1 MEQNP
6 KNKKENSIHLKQN
19 NLLENNNYFYNN
31 NIYRNL
37 QYFCYKILEAKHSS
51 TPEIYLQILLNN
63 LIIKK
68 KGHLLAYINEMAI
81 NTNILKELLKRFYYK
96 EESKNRIPK
105 YASYYQNYLKF
116 FCRPLFS
123 DYYTNKKMVKH
134 MEKVAQIFYNE
145 NYVDDEGVED
155 SNRYK
160 KVNFKI
166 FTKAVI
172 EDIENCDKFTIVKHT
187 ETNDRSKI
195 IIPMNNKN
203 NIKNRNDAKSKTINI
218 NINNKLSSNNN
229 DLDLLEK
236 IYKLTP
242 IYDNIKKNKLEE
254 ECKKTELNSYKLII
268 KELDHKKKV
277 KCKES
282 ANKKINNN
290 NNKILTHYCNI
301 FDYFKSL
308 SGLLFGKRKNR
319 LLYKNN
325 SINIKHFKK
334 KDKKKFEN
342 YDSNNNKV
350 INNINININQLTI
363 GQKQLN
369 PVSESYN
376 NTLYKKGKRSMIR
389 KRKNNSMILRD
400 RSSKNP
406 FGNLT
411 SKNFENKKRIN
422 SFKLIQPINGIIG
435 YNSSKNRKIPNIN
448 SNSNISNTRNKSN
461 LRGGSAGRINNGCIT
476 SLHKYNKNNKKSKNF
491 GKMTIYTNN
500 NNNIK
505 NICINSKKIKN
516 SSSNNSGIINFNN
529 SNNYNSNNHN
539 NISCL
544 YKNSSLSLMSPY
556 FWHRRHKNNI
566 SLKKGISI
574 ISYEKIRSTSNKSK
588 KKKKAFSPGSNIS
601 NMSSFN
607 MLLINGS
614 HNFISPKNT
623 LISNLSRSKYNRNE
637 ISHDNK
643 DSFSRIFPEGIPVIN
658 KYSSILNKKNLKDEQ
673 IYRKANIINMKFK
686 NLLKYS
692 KIKNTLKAIPK
703 KLSKG
708 KNSLKKNK

>member
-6 KNKKENSIHLKQN
+6 KNKKENLIHLRKG
-19 NLLENNNYFYNN
+19 NLAENNDYFNNN

-81 NTNILKELLKRFYYK
+81 NTNVLKELLKRFYYK
-96 EESKNRIPK
+96 EESRDRIPK
-105 YASYYQNYLKF
+105 YVSYYQNYLKF
-116 FCRPLFS
+116 FCRPIFS

-155 SNRYK
+155 SIWNK

-166 FTKAVI
+166 FTKAVT
-172 EDIENCDKFTIVKHT
+172 EDIENCDKFTIVLQT
-187 ETNDRSKI
+187 ETNDRSKN
-195 IIPMNNKN
+195 IIPMNNKIN
-203 NIKNRNDAKSKTINI
+203 LKNSNDAKSKTINI
-218 NINNKLSSNNN
+218 SINNKLNFNNN

-236 IYKLTP
+236 KYKLTP

-268 KELDHKKKV
+268 KELGHKKNV

-282 ANKKINNN
+282 THKKIN
-290 NNKILTHYCNI
+290 NNKILTHYSNI

-334 KDKKKFEN
+334 KEKKKFEN
-342 YDSNNNKV
+342 YDSYNNKV
-350 INNINININQLTI
+350 INNINININQLTL
-363 GQKQLN
+363 GQKSLN

-376 NTLYKKGKRSMIR
+376 NTIYKKGKRSMI
-389 KRKNNSMILRD
+389 KTRKNNSMILRD

-411 SKNFENKKRIN
+411 SKNFENKKRTK
-422 SFKLIQPINGIIG
+422 SFKLILPINGIIG
-435 YNSSKNRKIPNIN
+435 YNSSKSRKIPNIN

-500 NNNIK
+500 SNNIK
-505 NICINSKKIKN
+505 NMCINSKKIKN
-516 SSSNNSGIINFNN
+516 SLSNNSGIINFN
-529 SNNYNSNNHN
+529 SNNNHN
-539 NISCL
+539 SLSCL
-544 YKNSSLSLMSPY
+544 YKNSSISLMSPY

-574 ISYEKIRSTSNKSK
+574 ISYEKKRSTSKKSK
-588 KKKKAFSPGSNIS
+588 KKKRAFSPGSNII
-601 NMSSFN
+601 NMSSCN
-607 MLLINGS
+607 MLLINS
-614 HNFISPKNT
+614 HHNFISPKNT

-643 DSFSRIFPEGIPVIN
+643 DSLSRIYPEGIPVIN

-673 IYRKANIINMKFK
+673 IYGKANIINLKYK
-686 NLLKYS
+686 NMLKYS
-692 KIKNTLKAIPK
+692 KIKNTLKIIPK

-708 KNSLKKNK
+708 KNNCKKNK